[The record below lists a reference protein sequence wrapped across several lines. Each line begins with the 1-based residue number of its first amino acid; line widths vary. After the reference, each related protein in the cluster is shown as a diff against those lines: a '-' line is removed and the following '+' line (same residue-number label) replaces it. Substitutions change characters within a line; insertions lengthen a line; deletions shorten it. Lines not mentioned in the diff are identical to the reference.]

1 MADWT
6 TGDVMPTRE
15 ECIDLAAAAFAD
27 IRERERLERTRESI
41 NAPVD
46 AAGSNRDS
54 GVQD

>member
-1 MADWT
+1 M
-6 TGDVMPTRE
+6 MPTRE